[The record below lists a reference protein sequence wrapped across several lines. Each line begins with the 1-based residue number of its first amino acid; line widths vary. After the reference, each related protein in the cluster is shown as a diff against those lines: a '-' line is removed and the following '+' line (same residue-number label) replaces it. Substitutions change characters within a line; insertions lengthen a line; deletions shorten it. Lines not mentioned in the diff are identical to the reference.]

1 MTYEL
6 VLISVV
12 MAGGYW
18 GQFFV
23 RTRPHG
29 TATFGL
35 MLLAAAVLSAL
46 GLAGGE
52 YDIPVLSYAGA
63 IGVGIGTCVLAV
75 GPILRSIARRFAA
88 AERLAIAQ
96 RLLSIVD
103 VLAPGSGVAEERALL
118 GAMGE
123 IRDGRIDPT
132 LDALESAKSRLPPEA
147 RLAIDERIAMLY
159 LAAYRW
165 TDAIAH
171 AEKNLFGA
179 AATADPASLR
189 GSLGVAPPV
198 WIELLGAFGRT
209 GDLDRAAEMLAR
221 LEDACLDRA
230 DAGYFLHRGRMMFL
244 ALAGRAPAVR
254 ELVVPANSRHMSR
267 GARAYWIAVA
277 HEHAGERAE
286 ATTAY
291 QRARSHSRGRPRA
304 MIDEALARLAE
315 AKPVVISDAARAVIS
330 RVEAAPTPVL
340 PRVRLRGP
348 WATWTTTAAILAV
361 AAAISIFLGP
371 TSDLGVL
378 MRGGAMVRGFVHHG
392 EWWRL
397 VACVFIHVGGVHLA
411 VNAIGLWFLGRL
423 AEDLFGGAR
432 TIAIFAASGVAG
444 AVASYAA
451 SPAGVSAGA
460 SGAIFGLLGAV
471 LVELTLHRAKHR
483 QAWKRGMWGSVVVVT
498 VAQVGVGFMYPVI
511 DQWAHGA
518 GLAAGALAG
527 AALSPSLRFTRL
539 TTYASRAIAV
549 AFGIAAVVAGIQVTR
564 TPIAKSLAAE
574 PMIRHRIGVLT
585 IEAPA
590 DWQLRDGGIGDPDGI
605 VIVTLDR
612 EARASGSPPNLVALW
627 AADEPKHAKQRGFD
641 EIAAAPDL
649 LIPLPPPWECSE
661 LDVSFE
667 DPMGY
672 RQRYRAISCGQR
684 TAEGAILASVYA
696 PTSVVRAAPRYIA
709 ARLASVVVDPLIR

>member
-29 TATFGL
+29 SATFGL
-35 MLLAAAVLSAL
+35 MLLAAAVLSVL

-52 YDIPVLSYAGA
+52 YDIPMLSYAGA

-75 GPILRSIARRFAA
+75 GPLLRAIARRFASVD
-88 AERLAIAQ
+88 RLAIAQ
-96 RLLSIVD
+96 RMLSIVEI
-103 VLAPGSGVAEERALL
+103 LSPGSGVAEERALL
-118 GAMGE
+118 AAMGE

-132 LDALESAKSRLPPEA
+132 LDALESAKTRLPPEA

-179 AATADPASLR
+179 STPADKASLR

-221 LEDACLDRA
+221 LEDACTDRA

-244 ALAGRAPAVR
+244 ALAGRASAVR
-254 ELVVPANSRHMSR
+254 ALVVPARSRHMSA

-277 HEHAGERAE
+277 HEHAGERDE
-286 ATTAY
+286 ATAAY
-291 QRARSHSRGRPRA
+291 HRARSRSRGRPRA
-304 MIDEALARLAE
+304 MIDEALARLAD
-315 AKPVVISDAARAVIS
+315 AKPAVLSEAALAVVS

-340 PRVRLRGP
+340 PRPPLRAP
-348 WATWTTTAAILAV
+348 WATWTTTGAILAV
-361 AAAISIFLGP
+361 AAAIAILVGP

-378 MRGGAMVRGFVHHG
+378 MRSGAMVRGFVHHG

-397 VACVFIHVGGVHLA
+397 IACVFIHVGGVHLA

-423 AEDLFGGAR
+423 AEDLFGGVR
-432 TIAIFAASGVAG
+432 VIAIFALAGVAG
-444 AVASYAA
+444 AVASYLA

-471 LVELTLHRAKHR
+471 LVELTLHRKKHR

-498 VAQVGVGFMYPVI
+498 VAQVGIGFLYPVI

-518 GLAAGALAG
+518 GLVAGLLAG
-527 AALSPSLRFTRL
+527 AALSPSLRFARASS
-539 TTYASRAIAV
+539 YASGAIAV
-549 AFGIAAVVAGIQVTR
+549 AFAIVAAVATIQITR
-564 TPIAKSLAAE
+564 TTIADSFTAT
-574 PMIRHRIGVLT
+574 PSSRHRIGQVT
-585 IEAPA
+585 IEAPS
-590 DWQLRDGGIGDPDGI
+590 DWKLSAGGIADPDGI

-612 EARASGSPPNLVALW
+612 EARMTSAPPQLVAMWIAGETQRAKERGFDDIAVASERLVAL
-627 AADEPKHAKQRGFD
+627 
-641 EIAAAPDL
+641 
-649 LIPLPPPWECSE
+649 PPGWEGSE
-661 LDVSFE
+661 LEVSFE

-672 RQRYRAISCGQR
+672 RQRYRAITCGKR
-684 TAEGAILASVYA
+684 TPEGAILASIYA
-696 PTSVVRAAPRYIA
+696 PGSIVAAAPGYLSALLLSIA
-709 ARLASVVVDPLIR
+709 IEPLY